1 MHQAEPPDPAGYGS
15 RRFCFVL
22 PAPERYGPGAGGAI
36 ATVTRQV
43 GAALLRAGHQVSVLT
58 PDDGG
63 PVYAAGEVHRLRY
76 GEAHRPPSLVHKA
89 HVVEARLRRWVWADY
104 GSYLRQVRSCI
115 GRLRPRPEVLVVAN
129 DPILAAEVQ
138 RRWPD
143 TEVVL
148 WLHNLLQGPEARG
161 LGAPPAHL
169 HLVAVSD
176 AVRRWTAINHG
187 IDPDAIG
194 VIHNGVDGEEFHP
207 AEDYLAPRPVLRVI
221 CHGRIDPNKGQDAA
235 ARAVATL
242 RQWGAP
248 ITFTLVGGVR
258 TFGLPEDEVV
268 AYVTR
273 LDRAVADA
281 EGTSLG
287 KVPPTEVAELLRRHD
302 VCCVLSRNPDP
313 MPLTVLEGMASGC
326 AMVTTDL
333 GGLPEAIG
341 DAGILVP
348 PDDPDRLVAALTSLL
363 DDPTVLADWRR
374 RARTRSELFTWDAA
388 AARLLAL
395 VGPAGSV

>member
-1 MHQAEPPDPAGYGS
+1 MHQAEPPDPAGSGS

-22 PAPERYGPGAGGAI
+22 PAAERYGPGAGGAI

-43 GAALLRAGHQVSVLT
+43 VAALVRAGQHVSVVT

-63 PVYAAGEVHRLRY
+63 PVYEEGEVHRLRY
-76 GEAHRPPSLVHKA
+76 GEAHRPPTVVHKA
-89 HVVEARLRRWVWADY
+89 HLVEARLRRWAWPDY
-104 GSYLRQVRSCI
+104 GPYLRQVRSCV
-115 GRLRPRPEVLVVAN
+115 GGLRPRPDVLVVAN
-129 DPILAAEVQ
+129 DPILATELR

-148 WLHNLLQGPEARG
+148 WLHNLLRGPEARG
-161 LGAPPAHL
+161 LGPPPAHL
-169 HLVAVSD
+169 HLAVVSD
-176 AVRRWTAINHG
+176 AVRQWTATTYG
-187 IDPDAIG
+187 IDPESIG
-194 VIHNGVDGEEFHP
+194 VIHNGVDGSEFHP
-207 AEDYLAPRPVLRVI
+207 AEDYLEPRPVLRVI
-221 CHGRIDPNKGQDAA
+221 CHGRIDPNKGHDAA

-242 RQWGAP
+242 RHRGAP

-258 TFGLPEDEVV
+258 TFGLPQDEVAAFV
-268 AYVTR
+268 DR

-281 EGTSLG
+281 EGTTVG
-287 KVPPTEVAELLRRHD
+287 RVPATEVAELLRRHD
-302 VCCVLSRNPDP
+302 VCCVLSRNFDP

-326 AMVTTDL
+326 AMITTDL

-348 PDDPDRLVAALTSLL
+348 ADDPDRLVAALTSLL
-363 DDPTVLADWRR
+363 DDPSALADWRR
-374 RARTRSELFTWDAA
+374 RARARSEQFTWDAA

-395 VGPAGSV
+395 VGPAGPA